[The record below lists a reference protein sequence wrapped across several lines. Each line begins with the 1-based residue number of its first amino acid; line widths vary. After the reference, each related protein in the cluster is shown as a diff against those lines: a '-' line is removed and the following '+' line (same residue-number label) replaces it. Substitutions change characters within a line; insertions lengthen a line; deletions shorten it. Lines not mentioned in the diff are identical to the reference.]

1 MRMAATMKHTVPQV
15 SAFDTICALSSG
27 SLPSG
32 VAIIRVSG
40 SQVRFVIETI
50 ADTVP
55 TPRTAQLKVFKRLD
69 GSPLDHGL
77 LVYFAAPASFTGE
90 DVVEFHVHGG
100 RAVVAALLQ
109 DICVLPGC
117 RLAEAGE
124 FTRRA
129 FVNGKIDLL
138 GAEVTADLVT
148 AETEG
153 QRRFAALASDGR
165 HAAFYEDW
173 RYRILQARATVEA
186 ELDFSDQDDV
196 EEGVAGSVWA
206 DIASLAS
213 EIHTHVAGYGKAE
226 VLRDGFRVVLVGPPN
241 AGKSSLLN
249 ALARR
254 DVAIVTDEPGTTR
267 DAIDV
272 RLDLGGLSVIVTDT
286 AGFREG
292 QSRAEQIGIER
303 SVLRAREADLLIEVE
318 DASAPSVPWS
328 VPGAIASRLRVV
340 TKIDLMEPASA
351 LAYDHA
357 LSSLTGAGIN
367 ALLDDIAIRAQQA
380 APSQGELV
388 PWRQRHVDLLQ
399 NALWH
404 LAFAV
409 DSEHVAL
416 ELRAE
421 ELRLAS
427 DALGRIAGRV
437 DVEDILGSIFS
448 TFCVGK

>member
-1 MRMAATMKHTVPQV
+1 MAATMKHMPHV
-15 SAFDTICALSSG
+15 SSADTICALSSG

-32 VAIIRVSG
+32 VAVIRVSG
-40 SQVRFVIETI
+40 PQVRFVVETI
-50 ADTVP
+50 ADGVP
-55 TPRTAQLKVFKRLD
+55 SPRTALLKALKRLD

-77 LVYFAAPASFTGE
+77 ILYFPAPASFTGE
-90 DVVEFHVHGG
+90 DVVEFQVHGG

-109 DICVLPGC
+109 DVCALPEC

-129 FVNGKIDLL
+129 FINGKIDLL
-138 GAEVTADLVT
+138 GAEATADLVT

-165 HAAFYEDW
+165 HAALYVDW
-173 RYRILQARATVEA
+173 RTRILSARAMVEA
-186 ELDFSDQDDV
+186 ELDFSDQEDI
-196 EEGVAGSVWA
+196 EEGVSARVWVGMG
-206 DIASLAS
+206 SLAS
-213 EIHTHVAGYGKAE
+213 EIQAHVAGYGKAE
-226 VLRDGFRVVLVGPPN
+226 VLRDGFRVVLIGPPN

-286 AGFREG
+286 AGLREG
-292 QSRAEQIGIER
+292 QSKAEQIGIER

-318 DASAPSVPWS
+318 DASAPSIDWLGPDTRA
-328 VPGAIASRLRVV
+328 PRLRVG
-340 TKIDLMEPASA
+340 TKVDLLEPAPA
-351 LAYDHA
+351 PAYEHA
-357 LSSLTGAGIN
+357 LSSRTGAGID
-367 ALLDDIAIRAQQA
+367 ALLDDIAVRAQNA

-399 NALWH
+399 SALWH
-404 LAFAV
+404 LTSAV
-409 DSEHVAL
+409 ASEHLAL

-427 DALGRIAGRV
+427 DALGRIVGRV

>member
-1 MRMAATMKHTVPQV
+1 M
-15 SAFDTICALSSG
+15 
-27 SLPSG
+27 
-32 VAIIRVSG
+32 
-40 SQVRFVIETI
+40 IETI
-50 ADTVP
+50 ADAAP
-55 TPRTAQLKVFKRLD
+55 SPRTAYLNALKRLD

-77 LVYFAAPASFTGE
+77 ILYFPAPASFTGE

-109 DICVLPGC
+109 DVCALPGC

-129 FVNGKIDLL
+129 FINGKIDLL
-138 GAEVTADLVT
+138 GAEATADLVT

-153 QRRFAALASDGR
+153 QRRFAALARDGR
-165 HAAFYEDW
+165 HAALYEDW
-173 RYRILQARATVEA
+173 RAQILRARAMVEA
-186 ELDFSDQDDV
+186 ELDFSDQEDI
-196 EEGVAGSVWA
+196 EEGVASSVWA
-206 DIASLAS
+206 GIASLAS
-213 EIHTHVAGYGKAE
+213 EIQAHVAGYGKAE
-226 VLRDGFRVVLVGPPN
+226 VLRDGFRVVLIGPPN

-254 DVAIVTDEPGTTR
+254 DVAIVTEEPGTTR

-272 RLDLGGLSVIVTDT
+272 RLDLDGLSVIVTDT
-286 AGFREG
+286 AGLREG

-318 DASAPSVPWS
+318 DASALATDWPVPDT
-328 VPGAIASRLRVV
+328 PAPRLRVG
-340 TKIDLMEPASA
+340 TKVDLMGSA
-351 LAYDHA
+351 PTPAYDHV
-357 LSSLTGAGIN
+357 LSSLTGAGID
-367 ALLDDIAIRAQQA
+367 ALLDDIAARAQKA

-388 PWRQRHVDLLQ
+388 PWRRRHVDLLQ
-399 NALWH
+399 SALRH
-404 LAFAV
+404 LTSAV
-409 DSEHVAL
+409 ESVHVPL

-421 ELRLAS
+421 DLRLAS